1 MDRDTNHFDKPF
13 EPTSGGENAIF
24 GGKEVFSEE
33 TKSSAEATMDKAKAA
48 REDLRGAAKAASDTA
63 RNAADDIGK
72 AATDIGAEA
81 KASLDQRL
89 DRLAKDIAAKPLTSV
104 AIAALAGYTL
114 AVLRG
119 RRF

>member
-1 MDRDTNHFDKPF
+1 
-13 EPTSGGENAIF
+13 
-24 GGKEVFSEE
+24 
-33 TKSSAEATMDKAKAA
+33 MDKAKAA
-48 REDLRGAAKAASDTA
+48 GEDLRGAAKAASDTA

-81 KASLDQRL
+81 KASIDQRL

>member
-13 EPTSGGENAIF
+13 EPTSQGEGNMS
-24 GGKEVFSEE
+24 GGKDVFSEE
-33 TKSSAEATMDKAKAA
+33 TKSSAESTMDKAKAV
-48 REDLRGAAKAASDTA
+48 RDDLKGAAQSASTTA

-72 AATDIGAEA
+72 AATDLGAEA

-89 DRLAKDIAAKPLTSV
+89 DRLAKDIAAKPLASV